1 MEEMTS
7 LTAPL
12 MFFMEII
19 KTRALYFSENE
30 NIKFT
35 QSEKRM
41 FL

>member
-19 KTRALYFSENE
+19 RIRTLLFSENVKTKLE
-30 NIKFT
+30 YYYLMSN
-35 QSEKRM
+35 
-41 FL
+41 